1 MIANSLVYLFNK
13 NYVTA
18 NYKIGKS
25 VMKPSTKKKKKKTII
40 LIIVLF
46 LFFILGKNYN
56 SIAVIMWVLLLTD
69 LIK

>member
-25 VMKPSTKKKKKKTII
+25 VMKPSTQKKKKTII

-69 LIK
+69 VRK

>member
-25 VMKPSTKKKKKKTII
+25 VMKPSTKKKKKNYNTNNST
-40 LIIVLF
+40 F

-56 SIAVIMWVLLLTD
+56 SIAVIM
-69 LIK
+69 

>member
-25 VMKPSTKKKKKKTII
+25 VMKPSTKKKKKKYNTNNST
-40 LIIVLF
+40 F

-56 SIAVIMWVLLLTD
+56 SIAVIM
-69 LIK
+69 